1 MYCLLREYLV
11 LNTCQT
17 RATAKKDIEIKG
29 LKEIM
34 EKEIGMKQLPD
45 CQHYACALRATVHFS
60 SMKTMEGPNNAGIQN
75 IVEIKWPEVL
85 SPDDFTD
92 LPHLKG
98 SL

>member
-34 EKEIGMKQLPD
+34 ENEIGMKQLPD
-45 CQHYACALRATVHFS
+45 CQHYACALRATVRFFS
-60 SMKTMEGPNNAGIQN
+60 HEDNGGTEQSCWDSEQPK
-75 IVEIKWPEVL
+75 
-85 SPDDFTD
+85 
-92 LPHLKG
+92 
-98 SL
+98 

>member
-34 EKEIGMKQLPD
+34 EKEIGMKQLPE
-45 CQHYACALRATVHFS
+45 CQYYACALRATVHFS
-60 SMKTMEGPNNAGIQN
+60 SMRQWRGPNNAGIQ
-75 IVEIKWPEVL
+75 
-85 SPDDFTD
+85 S
-92 LPHLKG
+92 
-98 SL
+98 SLNKMAGNAIPR